1 MLSFDF
7 GPFTVTYEFAGEPT
21 PSSRSWAGR
30 TLAVGS
36 DVDSIVHAMTP
47 VFNALNA
54 AVGIREVVVD
64 QAAHNERLRTLSP
77 ETVDVLWD
85 SGLMRFMNVPEAGGS
100 QPSFA
105 EIMETWIELA
115 WQDGSLGWIGIANFP
130 SAMAASAF
138 LPDDGFKEL
147 FGDADRRVT
156 VGGQFFPNGTGTSTG
171 GGYVL
176 NGAWNFGSGTGHS
189 QYVACGFFPVVD
201 GEVKFDIGEIRAALV
216 PRDEVNFNDGW
227 HVQGLRGTGSYDYA
241 VTDVFVPEH
250 RCFPLFARQPERGTS
265 PLFRLGL
272 MPITAAGHAC
282 WALGVAKSMLDDVA
296 ELAKTKAR
304 MSDMETLA
312 NRQTFQRN
320 LAHHTGMWRAARAGV
335 FEVFCEA
342 EKVVAAGQTMTPTL
356 RANMRVAATYAT
368 EASREVSQWAHLAA
382 GTSAIREGSRLERA
396 FRDIYTGSQH
406 AFISEKTYMDAAQI
420 WLGLIEDQPGL

>member
-1 MLSFDF
+1 MTTKFN
-7 GPFTVTYEFAGEPT
+7 GHEA
-21 PSSRSWAGR
+21 A
-30 TLAVGS
+30 LA
-36 DVDSIVHAMTP
+36 MR
-47 VFNALNA
+47 
-54 AVGIREVVVD
+54 AVSMG
-64 QAAHNERLRTLSP
+64 QAEINEEQRTLSSAM
-77 ETVDVLWD
+77 VDVLWS
-85 SGLMRFMNVPEAGGS
+85 SGLMTFMNTPEAGGS
-100 QPSFA
+100 QPSFS
-105 EIMETWIELA
+105 EVMETWIELA

-138 LPDDGFKEL
+138 LPEAGFQEL
-147 FGDADRRVT
+147 FGDPSQRVT
-156 VGGQFFPNGTGTSTG
+156 VGGQFFPNGTGTAHG
-171 GGYVL
+171 DGYVL

-201 GEVKFDIGEIRAALV
+201 GEAVFDIGEIRAALV
-216 PRDEVNFNDGW
+216 PRDQVSFNDGW
-227 HVQGLRGTGSYDYA
+227 HVQGLRGTGSYDYSVA
-241 VTDVFVPEH
+241 DVFVPKH
-250 RCFPLFARQPERGTS
+250 RCFPLFAREPQRGTS

-342 EKVVAAGQTMTPTL
+342 ERVVAAGDELTPTL

-368 EASREVSQWAHLAA
+368 EASREVSQWAHLAS
-382 GTSAIREGSRLERA
+382 GTTAIRDGSRFERA
-396 FRDIYTGSQH
+396 FRDIYTGTQH

-420 WLGLIEDQPGL
+420 WLGLIDDQPGL

>member
-1 MLSFDF
+1 MGVIVATMTTTFDAL
-7 GPFTVTYEFAGEPT
+7 GAAMSIRAVAQHQAA
-21 PSSRSWAGR
+21 PSEGLR
-30 TLAVGS
+30 TLA
-36 DVDSIVHAMTP
+36 P
-47 VFNALNA
+47 AL
-54 AVGIREVVVD
+54 VE
-64 QAAHNERLRTLSP
+64 S
-77 ETVDVLWD
+77 LWG
-85 SGLMRFMNVPEAGGS
+85 SGLMTFMNVPEAGGS
-100 QPSFA
+100 QPAFS
-105 EIMETWIELA
+105 EILETWIELA

-138 LPDDGFKEL
+138 LPEVGFKEV
-147 FGDADRRVT
+147 FGDSTRRVT
-156 VGGQFFPNGTGTSTG
+156 VGGQFFPNGTGTAQG
-171 GGYVL
+171 DGYVL

-189 QYVACGFFPVVD
+189 EYVACGFFPVVD
-201 GEVKFDIGEIRAALV
+201 GEVVFDISEIRAALV
-216 PRDEVNFNDGW
+216 PRDQVNFNDGW
-227 HVQGLRGTGSYDYA
+227 HVQGLRGTGSYDYSVA
-241 VTDVFVPEH
+241 DVFVPAH
-250 RCFPLFARQPERGTS
+250 RCFPLFAREPQRGTS

-335 FEVFCEA
+335 FDVFCEA
-342 EKVVAAGQTMTPTL
+342 ERVMAAGGGLTPTL
-356 RANMRVAATYAT
+356 RADMRVASTYAT

-382 GTSAIREGSRLERA
+382 GTTAIRDGSRLERA
-396 FRDIYTGSQH
+396 FRDLYTGSQH

-420 WLGLIEDQPGL
+420 WLGLIDDHPGL